1 MASSRK
7 HRTRRT
13 ASMKHCKGGR
23 SRSSK
28 RSSRTGKKRKTYK
41 WHQKGCQSGGSTLTG
56 SGHAWNANAA
66 AGLEAGSASAH
77 SGSAN
82 HYALNTSTLAPPQSS
97 NHLVEKGFL
106 GGSKRSS
113 SSHRRHR
120 HRRHRRFI
128 GEQQGGMANFRP
140 EIPNL
145 HARGMAEAPLAAINS
160 LQGDS
165 TAFKTSNPTIQ
176 PIGVPMQTV

>member
-13 ASMKHCKGGR
+13 ASTKHCKGGR

-41 WHQKGCQSGGSTLTG
+41 WHQKGCQSGGSNLTG
-56 SGHAWNANAA
+56 SGYAWNANAA
-66 AGLEAGSASAH
+66 SGLSAGSASAH

-82 HYALNTSTLAPPQSS
+82 HYAPNTSTLAPPQSS
-97 NHLVEKGFL
+97 NHLLKGFL

-120 HRRHRRFI
+120 RFI
-128 GEQQGGMANFRP
+128 GEQQGGMANFLP

-145 HARGMAEAPLAAINS
+145 HARGMAELPSAAINS

>member
-1 MASSRK
+1 MASSKK

-13 ASMKHCKGGR
+13 ASTKHCKGGR

-28 RSSRTGKKRKTYK
+28 RASRTGKKRKTYK

-56 SGHAWNANAA
+56 SGHAWNANAV
-66 AGLEAGSASAH
+66 AGTGAGSASAH

-113 SSHRRHR
+113 SRRHR

-128 GEQQGGMANFRP
+128 GEQQGGMANFLP

>member
-1 MASSRK
+1 MASSKK

-13 ASMKHCKGGR
+13 ASTKHCKGGR

-28 RSSRTGKKRKTYK
+28 RASRTGKKRKTYK

-56 SGHAWNANAA
+56 SGHVWNANAV
-66 AGLEAGSASAH
+66 AGTGAGSASAH

-82 HYALNTSTLAPPQSS
+82 HYAPNTATLAPPQSS

-113 SSHRRHR
+113 S
-120 HRRHRRFI
+120 RRHRRFI
-128 GEQQGGMANFRP
+128 GEQQGGMANFLP

-145 HARGMAEAPLAAINS
+145 HARGMAELPASTINS
-160 LQGDS
+160 LQGSS

>member
-13 ASMKHCKGGR
+13 ASTKHCKGGR

-41 WHQKGCQSGGSTLTG
+41 WHQKGCQSGGSNLTG
-56 SGHAWNANAA
+56 NGHAWNANAA
-66 AGLEAGSASAH
+66 AGLSAGSASAH

-82 HYALNTSTLAPPQSS
+82 HYAPNTSTLAPPQSS
-97 NHLVEKGFL
+97 NHLLKGFL

-120 HRRHRRFI
+120 HCRHRRFI
-128 GEQQGGMANFRP
+128 GEQQGGMANFLP

-145 HARGMAEAPLAAINS
+145 HARGMAELPSAAINS